1 MVTLNSAKI
10 ETKEGATIL
19 QLFFFRPP
27 TKLQEGNV
35 FNRVCLSVCPQG
47 SHVTNDH
54 NALDL
59 TVEGPPSS
67 VPLSMFKR
75 VQLGLHCTGTPP
87 VAKTGHLFKLVHLRI
102 PPFRCWHLV
111 ATEAHRS
118 TSGWYSS
125 YWNAFFFAIAYAVH
139 IDKQCKLIACTF
151 NTGTIKQ
158 MQPRRMCRFG
168 WETGYNLLTQ
178 SLLARVAI
186 LTGDT
191 GIG

>member
-10 ETKEGATIL
+10 ETKEGGTIL

-87 VAKTGHLFKLVHLRI
+87 VAKTGHLFKLVHLRT
-102 PPFRCWHLV
+102 PPSAADIWWLLKHIGRQ
-111 ATEAHRS
+111 AGS
-118 TSGWYSS
+118 TRP
-125 YWNAFFFAIAYAVH
+125 
-139 IDKQCKLIACTF
+139 
-151 NTGTIKQ
+151 TG
-158 MQPRRMCRFG
+158 MHS
-168 WETGYNLLTQ
+168 
-178 SLLARVAI
+178 SLLLRMLFI
-186 LTGDT
+186 LTNNVN
-191 GIG
+191 